1 LENFLAKVRHEDIF
15 RSFQSLTTEAGFI
28 FFKFHHERIMAVT
41 VGIVG
46 ATGAVGQELL
56 RLLHER
62 NFPFSSIK
70 LLASGRSA
78 GKEIRYKDTT
88 YTIEEA
94 TPEAFEGMDI
104 ALFSAGASITKE
116 LAHEAVKRG
125 CVVVDNSSAFRMD
138 EDVPL
143 VVPEINAEVARQHKG
158 IIANPNC
165 STAITLMGLYPLH
178 QAFGL
183 KRFVACTYQ
192 AVSGS
197 GVKGMQELEAQVK
210 AWNAGET
217 SEPSNYPHPI
227 AFNLFP
233 HVDVFFDDGYSK
245 EEHKMLN
252 ESRKIMSMPKL
263 AASTTCVRVPVMRAH
278 SIAIHAEF
286 ERPVSVEKAREAIAA
301 FEGAELCD
309 DPKNNVYPTPV
320 QFTGKDKCGVGRL
333 RVDSALDNGLAL
345 FVAGDQLLKGAALN
359 AVQIAELLV

>member
-1 LENFLAKVRHEDIF
+1 
-15 RSFQSLTTEAGFI
+15 
-28 FFKFHHERIMAVT
+28 MALT

-46 ATGAVGQELL
+46 ATGAVGVELI

-62 NFPFSSIK
+62 AFPFSSLK

-78 GKEIRYKDTT
+78 GKEIRFGDKT

-104 ALFSAGASITKE
+104 ALFSAGASISKA
-116 LAHEAVKRG
+116 LAPEAVKRG

-138 EDVPL
+138 ADVPL
-143 VVPEINAEVARQHKG
+143 VVPEINAAAVRGHKG

-165 STAITLMGLYPLH
+165 STAIALMGLYPLH
-178 QAFGL
+178 LAFGL

-197 GVKGMQELEAQVK
+197 GVKGMHELENQLR
-210 AWNAGET
+210 AWADGGECA
-217 SEPSNYPHPI
+217 PSNYAHPI

-233 HVDVFFDDGYSK
+233 HVDVFFDDGYTK

-252 ESRKIMSMPKL
+252 ESRKITGLPHIK
-263 AASTTCVRVPVMRAH
+263 ATTTCVRVPVMRAH

-286 ERPVSVEKAREAIAA
+286 ERPVDVAAARAAIQA
-301 FEGAELCD
+301 FDGAELCD
-309 DPKNNVYPTPV
+309 DPKANVYPTPL
-320 QFTGKDKCGVGRL
+320 QFSGKDKCGVGRI
-333 RVDSALDNGLAL
+333 RIDSALDNGLAF
-345 FVAGDQLLKGAALN
+345 FVSGDQLLKGAALN
-359 AVQIAELLV
+359 AVQIAEEVAKLHG